1 MKKLLLAGIFSI
13 LALAPLNCAL
23 AQTASSSP
31 DEKAVKKSSA
41 VVIPPT
47 DERKNADSATE
58 TAAGNASAKNHTTA
72 STTADST
79 GSSSDTSTK
88 ARLEAQK
95 NYDNGLAL
103 YNSGKL
109 ADAIVAF
116 KESNKLK
123 PNDPQTQYMLGM
135 SYWKSKAY
143 TQAVDSFKRAIKA
156 KPEWDEAYFRLG
168 LTYYVLGRTSQSNAT
183 YKKLLELNSSLAPKL
198 SRIIGDPNAPAASTN
213 VKAAPKPETATPVDT
228 VPVSASTAVA
238 SNEKPSVS
246 IGDGPAATITAST
259 SSTSQP
265 PVAAATEKPKTPGE
279 ANGSLTTA
287 TSPDPATT
295 AATGTVTKM
304 ATGDD
309 SPLTDIYRVGV
320 GDVLDIRLLNSAAN
334 RSTLYSVIDGGLLDF
349 PIAGPPIEVAGLTTK
364 EIQVRISSE
373 LKRLAVAEQTQVA
386 VGVRQYGSHTVV
398 VTGLV
403 GSPGSKVLRREAVP
417 LYVLLAE
424 IQPRL
429 DAARVTIMRAAAAPQ
444 VLDLN
449 DSAALNFIVRPGDV
463 INLTAH
469 QQDFYY
475 IAGHTI
481 GYPGQKAFQP
491 GITLVQAILAAGG
504 LARDGAVE
512 LSREGADGHLSTTK
526 LNLKEIKSGKIQ
538 DPKLQPGDR
547 VEVLH

>member
-1 MKKLLLAGIFSI
+1 MKKLLLAGIFSL
-13 LALAPLNCAL
+13 LALAPFNCAL

-31 DEKAVKKSSA
+31 DAKAVDKSSA
-41 VVIPPT
+41 VVSSPT
-47 DERKNADSATE
+47 EDHSEPATE
-58 TAAGNASAKNHTTA
+58 AAAGNASAKNHATA
-72 STTADST
+72 STPAASPKTN
-79 GSSSDTSTK
+79 SDAVPK
-88 ARLEAQK
+88 AALEAQK
-95 NYDNGLAL
+95 SFDNGLAL
-103 YNSGKL
+103 YNLGKL
-109 ADAIVAF
+109 GDALVAF

-135 SYWKSKAY
+135 AYWKLKFY
-143 TQAVDSFKRAIKA
+143 TQAEDSFKRAVKN
-156 KPEWDEAYFRLG
+156 KPDWDEAYFRLG
-168 LTYYVLGRTSQSNAT
+168 LTYYVLGRTSQSNET
-183 YKKLLELNSSLAPKL
+183 YKKLLALNSSLAPKL

-213 VKAAPKPETATPVDT
+213 VKAAPKLETATPVDT
-228 VPVSASTAVA
+228 VPVSASTEVA
-238 SNEKPSVS
+238 SNEKPNAP
-246 IGDGPAATITAST
+246 IGDGLAPTTTASS

-265 PVAAATEKPKTPGE
+265 PVAAASEKPNLTGE
-279 ANGSLTTA
+279 ANGSP
-287 TSPDPATT
+287 TSAAPSDPATT
-295 AATGTVTKM
+295 AAIGTVTKM

-320 GDVLDIRLLNSAAN
+320 GDVLDIHLLNSAAN

-364 EIQVRISSE
+364 EIQARISSE
-373 LKRLAVAEQTQVA
+373 LKRLAVADQSQVA

-403 GSPGSKVLRREAVP
+403 GSPGTKVLRREAVP
-417 LYVLLAE
+417 LYVVLAE
-424 IQPRL
+424 VQPRL
-429 DAARVTIMRAAAAPQ
+429 DAARVIIMRAAAAPQ

-512 LSREGADGHLSTTK
+512 LSREGANGHLSTTK